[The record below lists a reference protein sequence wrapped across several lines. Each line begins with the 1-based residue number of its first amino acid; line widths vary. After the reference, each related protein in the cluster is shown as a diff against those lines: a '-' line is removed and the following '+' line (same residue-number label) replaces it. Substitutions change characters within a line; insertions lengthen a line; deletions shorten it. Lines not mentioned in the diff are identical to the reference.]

1 MEKTISL
8 ETQLKALYKLQLI
21 DSRIDNLQ
29 NIKGELPMEVS
40 DLEDEI
46 IGLETRIENIS
57 TSIESSKLQV
67 EERKLKIN
75 EANALMLKYES
86 QQMHV
91 KNNREFVAI
100 TKEIEM
106 QKLEIMAC
114 EKKIKEYKSEV
125 DEKEAQKKASVS
137 ELEEKKK
144 DLDAKQKELTEIIS
158 ETEKEEQD
166 IWTIRKEAEKDIE
179 ERLLKAFTKIRNNY
193 KNGLGVVTIER
204 DACGGCFSQVPPQ
217 RQLDIRLN
225 LKIIVCENCGRILVD
240 PNLAQLVSEEVTAM
254 F

>member
-46 IGLETRIENIS
+46 VGLETRLGNITSTIEQL
-57 TSIESSKLQV
+57 KLQI
-67 EERKLKIN
+67 EERKVKIN
-75 EANALMLKYES
+75 ESNSLMLKYES

-100 TKEIEM
+100 TKEIEL

-114 EKKIKEYKSEV
+114 EKKIREYKIEI
-125 DEKEAQKKASVS
+125 DEKDDLKKSATA
-137 ELEEKKK
+137 ELDEKKK

-158 ETEKEEQD
+158 ETEKEEMD
-166 IWTIRKEAEKDIE
+166 IRNLRKDAEKAIE

-240 PNLAQLVSEEVTAM
+240 PNLAQIVSEEVQSM

>member
-21 DSRIDNLQ
+21 SSRIDNLQ

-46 IGLETRIENIS
+46 VGLETRLENI
-57 TSIESSKLQV
+57 TSLIEQLRV
-67 EERKLKIN
+67 LIEERKLKIN
-75 EANALMLKYES
+75 ESNSLMLKYES
-86 QQMHV
+86 QQLHI

-100 TKEIEM
+100 TKEIEL

-114 EKKIKEYKSEV
+114 EKKIREFKIEIDDK
-125 DEKEAQKKASVS
+125 DAQKKAALS

-144 DLDAKQKELTEIIS
+144 DLHAKQSELTEIVS
-158 ETEKEEQD
+158 ETEKEEMD
-166 IWTIRKEAEKDIE
+166 IREMKDEAKKDIE
-179 ERLLKAFTKIRNNY
+179 ERLLKAFSRIRTNY

-217 RQLDIRLN
+217 KQLDIRLN

-240 PNLAQLVSEEVTAM
+240 PNLATVVSEEVNLM

>member
-57 TSIESSKLQV
+57 TSVENSKLQV

-100 TKEIEM
+100 TKEIEL

-114 EKKIKEYKSEV
+114 EKKIKEYKSEI
-125 DEKEAQKKASVS
+125 DEKESQKKASVA
-137 ELEEKKK
+137 ELDEKKK
-144 DLDAKQKELTEIIS
+144 DLEAKQKELTEIIS
-158 ETEKEEQD
+158 ETEKEEMD
-166 IWTIRKEAEKDIE
+166 IRNMRKDAEKDIE
-179 ERLLKAFTKIRNNY
+179 DRLLKAFTKIRNNY

-240 PNLAQLVSEEVTAM
+240 PNLAQVVSEEVTAL

>member
-21 DSRIDNLQ
+21 SSRIDNLQ

-46 IGLETRIENIS
+46 VGLETRLENI
-57 TSIESSKLQV
+57 TSLIEQLRV
-67 EERKLKIN
+67 LIEERKLKIN
-75 EANALMLKYES
+75 ESNSLMLKYES
-86 QQMHV
+86 QQLHI

-100 TKEIEM
+100 TKEIEL

-114 EKKIKEYKSEV
+114 EKKIREFKIEI
-125 DEKEAQKKASVS
+125 DEKDAQKKAALS

-144 DLDAKQKELTEIIS
+144 DLHAKQSELTEIVS
-158 ETEKEEQD
+158 ETEKEEMD
-166 IWTIRKEAEKDIE
+166 IREMKNEAKKDIE
-179 ERLLKAFTKIRNNY
+179 ERLLKAFSRIRTNY

-217 RQLDIRLN
+217 KQLDIRLN

-240 PNLAQLVSEEVTAM
+240 PNLATVVSEEVNLM

>member
-46 IGLETRIENIS
+46 IGLETRLDNIT
-57 TSIESSKLQV
+57 TSIEQSKLQI

-75 EANALMLKYES
+75 ESNTLMLKYES

-100 TKEIEM
+100 TKEIEL

-114 EKKIKEYKSEV
+114 EKKIREYKIEI
-125 DEKEAQKKASVS
+125 DEKEIQKKSAAA
-137 ELEEKKK
+137 ELDEKKK

-158 ETEKEEQD
+158 ETEKEEMD
-166 IWTIRKEAEKDIE
+166 IRTLKKEAEKDIE

-240 PNLAQLVSEEVTAM
+240 PNLAMHVSEEVQAM